1 MTPWEKRKCIID
13 EISVSTYFP
22 GHGDYRNMFV
32 AATFPWTN
40 GVCCAPPPIDPTKA
54 AAKNIFV
61 SVLAIL
67 FDFAFNVHS
76 NMYSNKILGSISPSQ
91 VAILQVYTQQ
101 RNSLFSNLIPG
112 SLFSNYYFC
121 KNLVLCTVYLS
132 FFEYLPCIY
141 KSLLPL
147 TDTRDTVPHAHRAV
161 HRCGQL
167 VS

>member
-1 MTPWEKRKCIID
+1 MKYQYRRTFLDMAIT
-13 EISVSTYFP
+13 EICLWLPPFREQTVSVVP
-22 GHGDYRNMFV
+22 
-32 AATFPWTN
+32 
-40 GVCCAPPPIDPTKA
+40 PPPIDPTKA

-121 KNLVLCTVYLS
+121 KNSVLCTVYLS